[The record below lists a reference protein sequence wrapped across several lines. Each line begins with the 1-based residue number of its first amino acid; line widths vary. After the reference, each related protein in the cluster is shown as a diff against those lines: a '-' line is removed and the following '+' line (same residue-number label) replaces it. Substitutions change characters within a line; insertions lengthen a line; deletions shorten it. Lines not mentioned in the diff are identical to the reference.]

1 MFININNCIGLGWGV
16 VDCCD
21 IELYIYLFDCVV
33 VVIILFIGVMEVLKK
48 KGSFLDNL
56 KVILKFL

>member
-1 MFININNCIGLGWGV
+1 MIYLKCIDVFININNYIGLGWGV

-33 VVIILFIGVMEVLKK
+33 VVIILYIGVMEVLKK
-48 KGSFLDNL
+48 R
-56 KVILKFL
+56 